1 MEQSVAASSAAQVR
15 FAGWVGVM
23 GNLALAAFKLT
34 AGVIGHSHAV
44 VADAVHSLSD
54 LVTDFA
60 VIAGV
65 HFWSKPADE
74 NHPHGHQRI
83 ETLVTVAIGV
93 VLALVALGI
102 GWDAVSSAHG
112 HDEPTPTVI
121 ALVAALVSIVS
132 KEALY
137 RWTAVVG
144 LRARSPALVANA
156 WHHRSDAFSSVP
168 AGAAVAVSLIDPRL
182 AIVDRI
188 GAVAVCLF
196 ILWAAWRI
204 SAPAL
209 AQLIDTAA
217 PAEEREQLERLA
229 LSVPGV
235 RDAHA
240 LRTRYVGSN
249 LAVDLHV
256 VVDPALSV
264 EEGHAIG
271 EAVKRTL
278 IASGSSVEDVLVKVE
293 PDVDQPSGEW
303 RPPAPP
309 AS

>member
-1 MEQSVAASSAAQVR
+1 MVASSAAQVR
-15 FAGWVGVM
+15 LAGWVGVV
-23 GNLALAAFKLT
+23 GNLGLAGFKLM
-34 AGVIGHSHAV
+34 AGIVGHSHAV
-44 VADAVHSLSD
+44 VADAVHSVSD

-65 HFWSKPADE
+65 HFWSKPADDD
-74 NHPHGHQRI
+74 HPHGHQRI

-93 VLALVALGI
+93 VLALVAVGI
-102 GWDAVSSAHG
+102 GWNAVFESHSES
-112 HDEPTPTVI
+112 EPTPTLV
-121 ALVAALVSIVS
+121 ALVAAVVSIVT
-132 KEALY
+132 KEGLY

-144 LRARSPALVANA
+144 ERAASPALVANA
-156 WHHRSDAFSSVP
+156 WHHRSDALSSVP
-168 AGAAVAVSLIDPRL
+168 AAAAVAVSLIDPRL
-182 AIVDRI
+182 AVVDRI

-204 SAPAL
+204 AQPAL

-217 PAEEREQLERLA
+217 PAEERDRLERLA
-229 LSVPGV
+229 LSVRGV

-240 LRTRYVGSN
+240 IRTRYVGST

-271 EAVKRTL
+271 EAVKRRL
-278 IASGSSVEDVLVKVE
+278 LERGSKVGDVLVKVE

-303 RPPAPP
+303 LPPAPP
-309 AS
+309 PG